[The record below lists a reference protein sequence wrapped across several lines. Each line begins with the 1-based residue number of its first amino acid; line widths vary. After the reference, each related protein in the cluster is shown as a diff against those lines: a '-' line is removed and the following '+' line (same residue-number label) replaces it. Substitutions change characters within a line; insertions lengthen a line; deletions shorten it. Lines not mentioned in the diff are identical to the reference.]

1 MADTQQEPIPND
13 ATILVTGANGFVGSH
28 VADQF
33 LQRGFKVRGV
43 VRDRARSAWLAQ
55 LFHNK
60 YGRDSFDLFPVADM
74 ATEGAF
80 SEAAAGVSTIVHTA
94 SVMTF
99 DYDPNTVIPPAIAG
113 ALNALKAAYA
123 QPSVKRFVLTS
134 SSTAAYLPDSGG
146 NGAAPIDITTETW
159 NEDAIR
165 RAWADPPYTPERAS
179 FVYAAS
185 KAQAEQRV
193 WEFHRENRHRRPDL
207 TVNTLL
213 PNMNFGRSIDP
224 VHQGHSS
231 MSGLVVDL
239 WHGKTPQLLDVLPA
253 QYFIDVQDCAR
264 LHVAATVLPGVQ
276 GERIFGFAGR
286 FNWVDVLDILRRQ
299 NPERSF
305 TQKVAGGWDRRE
317 IEPRARAEEM
327 LCAMGQEGWTSLEQS
342 VWQNTEHL
350 RPGN

>member
-1 MADTQQEPIPND
+1 MADAQQEPIPND
-13 ATILVTGANGFVGSH
+13 ATILVT
-28 VADQF
+28 
-33 LQRGFKVRGV
+33 GFKVRGV

-74 ATEGAF
+74 ASEGAF
-80 SEAAAGVSTIVHTA
+80 SEAAAGVSAIVHTA

-99 DYDPNTVIPPAIAG
+99 DCDPNTVIPPAVAG

-134 SSTAAYLPDSGG
+134 SSTAAYLPGSVGKD
-146 NGAAPIDITTETW
+146 AASINITTETW

-165 RAWADPPYTPERAS
+165 RAWADPPYSPERAP

-305 TQKVAGGWDRRE
+305 TQNVAGGWDRRE

-342 VWQNTEHL
+342 IWQNTEHL

>member
-1 MADTQQEPIPND
+1 MADAQQEPIPND

-28 VADQF
+28 VADKF

-80 SEAAAGVSTIVHTA
+80 SEAAAGTSPSQQHEQGMLAVSHNGHLGVSAIVHTA

-113 ALNALKAAYA
+113 ALNPLKAAYA
-123 QPSVKRFVLTS
+123 QSSVKRFVLTS
-134 SSTAAYLPDSGG
+134 SSTAAYLPDSGTDD
-146 NGAAPIDITTETW
+146 AARIDITTETW

-165 RAWADPPYTPERAS
+165 RAWADPPYSPERAP

-207 TVNTLL
+207 TVNTREV
-213 PNMNFGRSIDP
+213 P
-224 VHQGHSS
+224 
-231 MSGLVVDL
+231 
-239 WHGKTPQLLDVLPA
+239 
-253 QYFIDVQDCAR
+253 R
-264 LHVAATVLPGVQ
+264 L
-276 GERIFGFAGR
+276 
-286 FNWVDVLDILRRQ
+286 
-299 NPERSF
+299 
-305 TQKVAGGWDRRE
+305 
-317 IEPRARAEEM
+317 
-327 LCAMGQEGWTSLEQS
+327 
-342 VWQNTEHL
+342 
-350 RPGN
+350 